1 MRNCNCNCNCKNAFV
16 LKATS
21 YTYTA
26 GTSLVIN
33 TNSTLSTLYNGAG
46 YLLTTCPALP
56 AMATVVPV
64 FVRIKGTNI
73 PLQDAIGNTL
83 FSDQIHQGRRYE
95 LVYGTTP
102 SHFKLKHCSC
112 LSSATP
118 CTTTITTVAQSEPAT
133 EEVKD

>member
-1 MRNCNCNCNCKNAFV
+1 MKNCNCRNAFI
-16 LKATS
+16 LRATS

-26 GTSLVIN
+26 GSSLVIN
-33 TNSTLSTLYNGAG
+33 TNSTVSTLYNGAT
-46 YLLTTCPALP
+46 YLLLTCPALP

-64 FVRIKGTNI
+64 FIRIEGTNI

-83 FSDQIHQGRRYE
+83 FSDQIHQGIRYE

-102 SHFKLKHCSC
+102 SHFKLRHCSC

-118 CTTTITTVAQSEPAT
+118 STTALTS
-133 EEVKD
+133 EEVDA